1 MCAEGANL
9 PCRRLMSQP
18 ADTISSLTHD
28 QLPHL
33 HSLTAEVQKICR
45 GQLRKYLDALAPLFR
60 PRRVLGEHM
69 EGAGK
74 ESVVGADQ
82 TFAELR
88 ETYFRACGRPFDLRK
103 DLPLPLESVGTQ
115 IGLYEWEYAYE
126 VRGERESRSIS
137 IVSPLTWVLA
147 YPSTYSLSMLRQ
159 VIAGK
164 QERNAEGV
172 QSFVLRS
179 CLMALQFAK
188 LPELQSLFEGL
199 RFRVEVRKSPQL
211 GELPL
216 VTVSA
221 PIRTIRPA
229 DDLLLAATGLSGRT
243 GFEEVIDDYQAAH
256 ISDPLQAQIRK
267 ILDEGK

>member
-1 MCAEGANL
+1 
-9 PCRRLMSQP
+9 MSQP
-18 ADTISSLTHD
+18 ADTISSLTHE
-28 QLPHL
+28 QLPRL
-33 HSLTAEVQKICR
+33 HSLTAEVQRICR

-60 PRRVLGEHM
+60 PRRVLAEHM
-69 EGAGK
+69 EGSGK
-74 ESVVGADQ
+74 ESVAGADQ

-88 ETYFRACGRPFDLRK
+88 EIYFKACGRPFDLRK
-103 DLPLPLESVGTQ
+103 DLPSPLESVGTQ
-115 IGLYEWEYAYE
+115 IGLYEWEYVYD
-126 VRGERESRSIS
+126 VRTERESRSIT

-159 VIAGK
+159 VMAGK

-172 QSFVLRS
+172 QSFVLRA
-179 CLMALQFAK
+179 CLMHLQFAK
-188 LPELQSLFEGL
+188 LPELQALFEGL
-199 RFRVEVRKSPQL
+199 RFSVEVRKSPQL

-243 GFEEVIDDYQAAH
+243 AFDEVIDDYQAAH
-256 ISDPLQAQIRK
+256 IPDPLQAQVLK
-267 ILDEGK
+267 VLDQGK